1 MFMKSCNN
9 SSSLHNETVKGC
21 VGECVC
27 TVYREGGGGGGL
39 KGGVLFFKLILI
51 SLLILIFLVSN
62 RST

>member
-27 TVYREGGGGGGL
+27 TVYREGGGGGAER
-39 KGGVLFFKLILI
+39 GVLFFKLILI